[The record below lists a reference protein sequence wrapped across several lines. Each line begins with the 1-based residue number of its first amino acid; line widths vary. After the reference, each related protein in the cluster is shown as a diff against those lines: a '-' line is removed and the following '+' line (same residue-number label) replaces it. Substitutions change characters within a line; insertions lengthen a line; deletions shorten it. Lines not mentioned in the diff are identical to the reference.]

1 MARFLTIADVAEQLN
16 LSVSQVRALLRS
28 KELVGVQIGGKGLW
42 RVEDVQLEAY
52 IARLYEQA
60 AARPVDEH
68 VDEESGTG
76 R

>member
-1 MARFLTIADVAEQLN
+1 MPRFLTIADVAEQLN

-28 KELVGVQIGGKGLW
+28 KELIGVQIGGKGLW
-42 RVEDVQLEAY
+42 RIEDTQLEAY

-60 AARPVDEH
+60 ATRPAMEDA
-68 VDEESGTG
+68 ESE

>member
-28 KELVGVQIGGKGLW
+28 KELLGVQLGGKNLW

-60 AARPVDEH
+60 AARPVEKP
-68 VDEESGTG
+68 VDVDADVDD
-76 R
+76 

>member
-1 MARFLTIADVAEQLN
+1 MPRFFTIADVAEQLN
-16 LSVSQVRALLRS
+16 LSVSQVRALLKS

-42 RVEDVQLEAY
+42 RIEDVQLEAY

-60 AARPVDEH
+60 AEAPAESSA
-68 VDEESGTG
+68 EESTELG